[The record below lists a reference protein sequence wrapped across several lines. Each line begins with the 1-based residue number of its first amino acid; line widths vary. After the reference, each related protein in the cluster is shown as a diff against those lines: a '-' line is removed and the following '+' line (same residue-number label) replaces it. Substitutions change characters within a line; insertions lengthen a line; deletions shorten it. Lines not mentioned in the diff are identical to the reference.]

1 MGKPISFLNV
11 PGQRGTGILDSRCVN
26 VLFEIQVNPVT
37 EEQKVYVVKRPGLAN
52 NTQPPG
58 GAAAGR
64 GMYLWTKAA
73 GSQLY
78 SVFANKVYSG
88 TTDLGVTLA
97 GSTGR
102 VWWTEI
108 PVSSGAHQLVL
119 SDGADN
125 YNITTADAITQIDT
139 TDDAQYP
146 ASNLGPVVFLD
157 GYLFQALS
165 NGQIWQSDLNSLV
178 SWTAGNFLSVDT
190 HGGFLEAI
198 HIQKNQILAFTKT
211 RIEFFFNNG
220 NPSGSVL
227 LRIDQNTLGIG
238 LAAKETLAFHGETCI
253 FVGVK
258 ANDGGGTRAI
268 FQISSLSKVNEISN
282 PVINRLLNAEG
293 SSISTA
299 SAWMEVVAGQLV
311 YVINLDSAERT
322 LVYSVDTRL
331 WCEWADTSGDVK
343 FPGIAATST
352 AGATVV
358 QDVANGRI
366 YTFPATTFQDSGT
379 DFPVRITTNRSNHG
393 SQERKFEQS
402 LSVIGDTTTGSLTVS
417 TSDDDFTTFNTARNI
432 DMSQPVK
439 RLYRLGSFYE
449 RAHRFTYTNNA
460 ALRLQAFV
468 PELTNGK
475 H

>member
-26 VLFEIQVNPVT
+26 VLFEIHTNPVT
-37 EEQKVYVVKRPGLAN
+37 QEQKVYVLKRPGLAN
-52 NTQPPG
+52 STQPPG

-64 GMYLWTKAA
+64 GIYGWLQTGKI
-73 GSQLY
+73 Y

-88 TTDLGVTLA
+88 VTDLGVTLA
-97 GSTGR
+97 GSTGK

-108 PVSSGAHQLVL
+108 PVASGAAQLVL

-146 ASNLGPVVFLD
+146 ASNLGSVVYLD
-157 GYLFQALS
+157 GYLFQALG

-178 SWTAGNFLSVDT
+178 AWTAGNFISIDT
-190 HGGFLEAI
+190 TGTALVAI
-198 HIQKNQILAFTKT
+198 ARLRDQIVAFTQEKL
-211 RIEFFFNNG
+211 EFFFNNG

-227 LRIDQNTLGIG
+227 LRIDQNTAGTGCVRADSIAQLGDII
-238 LAAKETLAFHGETCI
+238 I
-253 FVGVK
+253 FVGIPARYIHIITPGSIK
-258 ANDGGGTRAI
+258 T
-268 FQISSLSKVNEISN
+268 ISN
-282 PVINRLLNAEG
+282 PQIERILETE
-293 SSISTA
+293 SSGF
-299 SAWMEVVAGQLV
+299 SAWITHAAGQPIYVLNCISANRTFV
-311 YVINLDSAERT
+311 YHIDLD
-322 LVYSVDTRL
+322 L
-331 WCEWADTSGDVK
+331 WCEWSDPSPVEFNGAWATTLGKDVY
-343 FPGIAATST
+343 
-352 AGATVV
+352 V

-366 YTFPATTFQDSGT
+366 YTLSATTFQDSGS
-379 DFPVRITTNRSNHG
+379 DFTVSITTNRSNHG
-393 SQERKFEQS
+393 SENRKYEQS
-402 LSVIGDTTTGSLTVS
+402 ISVIGDTTTGSLAVS
-417 TSDDDFTTFNTARNI
+417 YSDDDFTTFNTARNI
-432 DMSQPVK
+432 DMSQAVK

-449 RAHRFTYTNNA
+449 RAHRFTYSNNA

>member
-1 MGKPISFLNV
+1 MGKPIPFLTL

-52 NTQPPG
+52 STQPPG

-64 GMYLWTKAA
+64 GLYGWNLTGKI
-73 GSQLY
+73 Y

-88 TTDLGVTLA
+88 VTDLGVTLA
-97 GSTGR
+97 GSVGR

-108 PVSSGAHQLVL
+108 PVGSGAPQLVL

-125 YNITTADAITQIDT
+125 YNITTADAITQIDA

-146 ASNLGPVVFLD
+146 ASNLGSVVYLD
-157 GYLFQALS
+157 GYLFQALG

-178 SWTAGNFLSVDT
+178 AWTAGNFISIDTTSSPLS
-190 HGGFLEAI
+190 AI
-198 HIQKNQILAFTKT
+198 VRLRDQIVAFTWEK
-211 RIEFFFNNG
+211 IEFFFNNG

-238 LAAKETLAFHGETCI
+238 GFFQTIAQAGDVII
-253 FVGVK
+253 FVGTQTEGATNRQVYMMTPGSVK
-258 ANDGGGTRAI
+258 
-268 FQISSLSKVNEISN
+268 K
-282 PVINRLLNAEG
+282 
-293 SSISTA
+293 ISTFVLERILESETTEF
-299 SAWMEVVAGQLV
+299 SAWMAQASGQMV
-311 YVINLDSAERT
+311 YVLNCLGSNRT
-322 LVYSVDTRL
+322 FVYHVESGL
-331 WCEWADTSGDVK
+331 WCEWANTSGDVE
-343 FPGIAATST
+343 FNGAWTTSLE
-352 AGATVV
+352 TVVYV
-358 QDVANGRI
+358 QDVSNGRI
-366 YTFPATTFQDSGT
+366 YTLSNTTYQDSGV

-402 LSVIGDTTTGSLTVS
+402 LSVIGDTTTGSLEVS
-417 TSDDDFTTFNTARNI
+417 TSDNDFSTFNTARPI
-432 DMSQPVK
+432 DMSLPVK

-468 PELTNGK
+468 PELTAGK